1 MELKKINKNVLTIII
16 PRHINRIPKILDDL
30 SKLNL
35 KIKLYSSW
43 EEIDDKTDVVLVDSY
58 GESIKLYSISKLVFL
73 GKSLI
78 NSLKDD
84 SGQNPIE
91 PARLGC
97 KILHGPNVSNFIDI
111 YEYLKSLDITK
122 VIRTPEDL
130 SQSIV
135 EEFKNNK
142 NIDGEIIEKI
152 ENYGQNTL
160 NNVLNEIKIYI
171 NK

>member
-1 MELKKINKNVLTIII
+1 M
-16 PRHINRIPKILDDL
+16 NRIPKILDDL

>member
-1 MELKKINKNVLTIII
+1 M
-16 PRHINRIPKILDDL
+16 
-30 SKLNL
+30 
-35 KIKLYSSW
+35 
-43 EEIDDKTDVVLVDSY
+43 
-58 GESIKLYSISKLVFL
+58 
-73 GKSLI
+73 
-78 NSLKDD
+78 
-84 SGQNPIE
+84 
-91 PARLGC
+91 
-97 KILHGPNVSNFIDI
+97 HGPNVSNFIDI

>member
-111 YEYLKSLDITK
+111 YEYLKSLGITK

>member
-1 MELKKINKNVLTIII
+1 M
-16 PRHINRIPKILDDL
+16 

>member
-1 MELKKINKNVLTIII
+1 MLNK
-16 PRHINRIPKILDDL
+16 RDDGG
-30 SKLNL
+30 
-35 KIKLYSSW
+35 IMIYSSW